1 MKRILF
7 IANVDWFFIS
17 HRLPIALSLVQDGWD
32 VGIACASTGQLSHL
46 KKSGFNVFETTLVRS
61 GTNVLDELSYM
72 IQLTRIFL
80 KFRPTLVHLI
90 TIKPFIYGS
99 LVAWIFKTPKVANIS
114 GLGYGLGGQN
124 QSWISSVSWTL
135 IRIAMNLGKSK
146 HFIFQNNDDLRLF
159 VNKKLVSQ
167 YVVISTKN
175 FNSIPKTEEN
185 YSLIKGVGVNLS
197 EMNYCPPKSKSK
209 LEVIFLGRLLKD
221 KGLLE
226 FFSAANQLKSKYQ
239 NQVVFRV
246 YGGLDLEN
254 RMAISESELK
264 LHLDSDF
271 IVWEGFTQNVHL
283 AYSEADIVV
292 FPSYR
297 EGLPKSLIEAMA
309 IGRPIIT
316 TDVPGCRECVVDE
329 YNGFLVP
336 LKEVDPIAVAIEK
349 LINNEQLRVNMGENA
364 RKLCE
369 TQFNVNEVIKAHKT
383 IYNNLYPI

>member
-1 MKRILF
+1 
-7 IANVDWFFIS
+7 
-17 HRLPIALSLVQDGWD
+17 
-32 VGIACASTGQLSHL
+32 
-46 KKSGFNVFETTLVRS
+46 
-61 GTNVLDELSYM
+61 
-72 IQLTRIFL
+72 
-80 KFRPTLVHLI
+80 
-90 TIKPFIYGS
+90 
-99 LVAWIFKTPKVANIS
+99 
-114 GLGYGLGGQN
+114 
-124 QSWISSVSWTL
+124 
-135 IRIAMNLGKSK
+135 
-146 HFIFQNNDDLRLF
+146 
-159 VNKKLVSQ
+159 
-167 YVVISTKN
+167 
-175 FNSIPKTEEN
+175 
-185 YSLIKGVGVNLS
+185 LIKGVGVNLS

-226 FFSAANQLKSKYQ
+226 FISAANQLKPKYQ

-264 LHLDSDF
+264 LHLDSDC

-336 LKEVDPIAVAIEK
+336 LKEVDPIVIAIEK

-364 RKLCE
+364 RKFCE
-369 TQFNVNEVIKAHKT
+369 THFNVNEVIQAHKT
-383 IYNNLYPI
+383 IYNNLDPI